1 MSISNP
7 ELTIDDELQHEHSDE
22 PTLDAESAG
31 GAEATARAEPAV
43 TPVERERKQA
53 LDNLPRDR
61 DPRHGY
67 IELGSEDEPGANAET
82 NRGNQAPASA
92 DPAVTSGEHG
102 CRQTI
107 DGATGADERRLAPGK
122 SRTVSQRK
130 LNANRKNAK
139 KSTGPRT
146 ARGKAYSRKN
156 AIKHGLFTR
165 NMFEILM
172 LGESQAEYDLLLD
185 DLHKEYEPIGR
196 AKELEV
202 ERIADCWWRLQRARR
217 YEESVIRNSC
227 IRGAKELAQFE
238 RDCKARDQE
247 REATIRGLENM
258 VAELSVAREV
268 PPDLKQ
274 RFFALTS
281 LNEQHWQRFDEMGE
295 EWLKAKASRDPEL
308 AGILPTREGSPGR
321 ASRTLQAAIDWYE
334 VQSQSATP
342 IGMKMAFGHYVI
354 PDRDDLDKL
363 LRYETTI
370 ERSLDRA
377 LNRLERLQKMRPRK
391 RRDSKAAAEGAETTA
406 DASSPES

>member
-165 NMFEILM
+165 DFCEFIL
-172 LGESQAEYDLLLD
+172 LGEVQAEYDLLLD

-196 AKELEV
+196 AEELEV
-202 ERIADCWWRLQRARR
+202 EHIAVCWWRRQRAWR
-217 YEESVIRNSC
+217 YENSATKNSHM
-227 IRGAKELAQFE
+227 RAAKELE
-238 RDCKARDQE
+238 RLENDCKARDRE
-247 REATIRGLENM
+247 RKAIILGLEKM
-258 VAELSVAREV
+258 LDELSDAREV

-281 LNEQHWQRFDEMGE
+281 RNEQDWQRFDEMGE

-321 ASRTLQAAIDWYE
+321 ASRTLQAAIEWYE
-334 VQSQSATP
+334 LLSQSATP
-342 IGMKMAFGHYVI
+342 IAMKMAFGHYVI
-354 PDRDDLDKL
+354 PDRDDLDKF

-406 DASSPES
+406 DASCPES

>member
-1 MSISNP
+1 VLLKPS
-7 ELTIDDELQHEHSDE
+7 
-22 PTLDAESAG
+22 
-31 GAEATARAEPAV
+31 
-43 TPVERERKQA
+43 
-53 LDNLPRDR
+53 
-61 DPRHGY
+61 
-67 IELGSEDEPGANAET
+67 
-82 NRGNQAPASA
+82 
-92 DPAVTSGEHG
+92 
-102 CRQTI
+102 
-107 DGATGADERRLAPGK
+107 
-122 SRTVSQRK
+122 SRTVRASVVKSPGTSHFFAANLELDAGALIALVPNR
-130 LNANRKNAK
+130 LCASVAESLRHGNRELPTTCDVPVPRPWAEHIRETSRICRRYFANRENAK

-217 YEESVIRNSC
+217 YEESVIRNSY
-227 IRGAKELAQFE
+227 IRGAKELEQFE

-406 DASSPES
+406 DASCPES